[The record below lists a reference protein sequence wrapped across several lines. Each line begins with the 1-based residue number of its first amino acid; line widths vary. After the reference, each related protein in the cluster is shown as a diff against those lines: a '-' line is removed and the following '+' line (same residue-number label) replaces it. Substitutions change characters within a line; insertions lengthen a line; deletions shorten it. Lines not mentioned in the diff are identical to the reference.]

1 MSWPYD
7 EMDNGDVAE
16 DRDIADEREER
27 EQARRDRLDDHAPAS
42 GPVSHFGNAC
52 PVFGLVCDGAIG
64 GDGRCCRD
72 ARVVVEVVPP
82 GEGDPQTELYR
93 ALTGA
98 RVVKSMRV
106 EWS

>member
-7 EMDNGDVAE
+7 EMDHGEVAE
-16 DRDIADEREER
+16 DRDIADEREGR
-27 EQARRDRLDDHAPAS
+27 AWARRDRLDDHAPA
-42 GPVSHFGNAC
+42 PVSHFGNAC

-64 GDGRCCRD
+64 GSGRCCRD